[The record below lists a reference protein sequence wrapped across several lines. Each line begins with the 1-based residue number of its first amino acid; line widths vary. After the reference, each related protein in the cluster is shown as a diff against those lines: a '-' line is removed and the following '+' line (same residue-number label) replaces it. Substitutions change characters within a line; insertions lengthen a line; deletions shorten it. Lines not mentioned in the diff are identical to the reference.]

1 MVKKKIVK
9 PKNKPVVEKPAEN
22 PQKIVIEA
30 KEEIEKKIENDEINH
45 SIKIKVFGVGGGGC
59 SIVGQI
65 ATIIPRGKNVS
76 FCAIN
81 TDIQS
86 FAGLPSSVKTLALG
100 KAVTHGLGCGM
111 NAKLGEEIGELS
123 KEILKKE
130 LEACDICFIIST
142 LGGGTGSGITPAFA
156 QIAKNLRKISMGIFT
171 LPFEF
176 EGDKRK
182 QIAYTALEKI
192 EPELNASIVIP
203 NENIF
208 QVIDPKTPIK
218 QSFSMVNQNL
228 ITTLHGLLE
237 TLYQPGLINVD
248 YADFKTILEGVGR
261 VAYLNCV
268 EGERKD
274 LIQLINKL
282 LNNQLVKYNIGED
295 GTRDAIDIE
304 KILFNIA
311 GPTDLKM
318 SEMENIANSITSE
331 NLKSKIIFG
340 ITSQGGKTSSL
351 RVTLLA
357 VGVKKQGGKPRIFK
371 RIEEMVPREE
381 IKIKDVPVQS
391 EIMESKKEK
400 EPERKEEKP
409 KAKPEKKVD
418 KKSMVRRNA
427 IEVKK
432 EEKKQEQE
440 IMEED
445 EKWDIPAF
453 LRIKK

>member
-1 MVKKKIVK
+1 MAKKKIIKTKKK
-9 PKNKPVVEKPAEN
+9 PITEQKPVE
-22 PQKIVIEA
+22 PQKIIVQSQ
-30 KEEIEKKIENDEINH
+30 EEIEKKIENNEENH

-59 SIVGQI
+59 SIIGQI

-130 LEACDICFIIST
+130 LETCDICFIIST

-176 EGDKRK
+176 EGDKRR
-182 QIAYTALEKI
+182 QIAYSALEKI

-208 QVIDPKTPIK
+208 HVIDPKTPIK
-218 QSFSMVNQNL
+218 QSFAMVNQNL

-248 YADFKTILEGVGR
+248 YADFKTILEGIGR

-282 LNNQLVKYNIGED
+282 LNNQLVKYNLGED
-295 GTRDAIDIE
+295 GTKDAIDIE

-311 GPTDLKM
+311 GPADLKM
-318 SEMENIANSITSE
+318 SEMENIANSITAD

-340 ITSQGGKTSSL
+340 ITSQGNKTSLL
-351 RVTLLA
+351 RITLLA
-357 VGVKKQGGKPRIFK
+357 VGVKKQGNKPRIFK
-371 RIEEMVPREE
+371 KIEEIMPQEV
-381 IKIKDVPVQS
+381 KIKDVPVKA
-391 EIMESKKEK
+391 EVMEQK
-400 EPERKEEKP
+400 KEEKKPEPP
-409 KAKPEKKVD
+409 KVKPEKKTD
-418 KKSMVRRNA
+418 KKSTVRRNA